1 MEVYSLFECYVV
13 IIITV
18 IINYTACSCVSTTG
32 PRGIA
37 ITCQLIAMPSLMTRR
52 GIAITC
58 QLIAMPSLMTRRG
71 IAMTCQLIAMPSLM
85 TRRGIAMTCQL
96 ISMPSLMTLS
106 YLVTDANKNCINVDR
121 EEIDQLFHMLSE
133 GASSKRTNKQLMAV
147 QVRRNIVLF
156 C

>member
-1 MEVYSLFECYVV
+1 LSNLADTFTQINTKIRIRIPDQFCLRLGTLMEVYSLFECYVV

-18 IINYTACSCVSTTG
+18 IINYTACSYVSTTG
-32 PRGIA
+32 P
-37 ITCQLIAMPSLMTRR
+37 R

-71 IAMTCQLIAMPSLM
+71 IAMTCQLIA
-85 TRRGIAMTCQL
+85 
-96 ISMPSLMTLS
+96 MPSLMTLS

>member
-37 ITCQLIAMPSLMTRR
+37 I
-52 GIAITC
+52 
-58 QLIAMPSLMTRRG
+58 
-71 IAMTCQLIAMPSLM
+71 TCQLIAMPSLM

-133 GASSKRTNKQLMAV
+133 GASSRRTNKQPMAV

-156 C
+156 LLMFNDALALISTNVKHEST